1 MACTRQQLNA
11 FLDALLTPARFEDY
25 CPNGLQV
32 EGREEVHHL
41 VTGVTAS
48 QALLQAAR
56 ERGADAI
63 LVHHGYF
70 WRGEDSRITGMKA
83 ARLRTLIAAEMS
95 LFAYHLPLDCHPEY
109 GNNATLGRLMGV
121 PAPEPLD
128 HEHATTPLFKGFL
141 DQPIAL
147 QALAGRLEASL
158 SRAPLVVGDGNVQ
171 SIVWC
176 TGAGQGYIDL
186 AADAGADVYVTG
198 EVSEQTVHIARE
210 RNIAFIAAGHHATE
224 RYGVQAVGALAADT
238 LGCTHEFIEIANP
251 V

>member
-48 QALLQAAR
+48 QALLNAAR

-121 PAPEPLD
+121 SAPEPLD
-128 HEHATTPLFKGFL
+128 HEHATTPLFTGLSGSADLPCKRWRAAWK
-141 DQPIAL
+141 Q
-147 QALAGRLEASL
+147 SL
-158 SRAPLVVGDGNVQ
+158 SRAPLVVRRRQRAVHRLVHGG
-171 SIVWC
+171 
-176 TGAGQGYIDL
+176 GAGLYRSGRRCWCGRL
-186 AADAGADVYVTG
+186 CHRRSLRANGAYRQRAQHCVSLQRAIMRLSATG
-198 EVSEQTVHIARE
+198 CR
-210 RNIAFIAAGHHATE
+210 
-224 RYGVQAVGALAADT
+224 
-238 LGCTHEFIEIANP
+238 P
-251 V
+251 

>member
-11 FLDALLTPARFEDY
+11 FLDALLTPAQFEDY

-32 EGREEVHHL
+32 EGREQVHHL

-56 ERGADAI
+56 DRGADAI

-70 WRGEDSRITGMKA
+70 WRGEEPRITGMKA
-83 ARLRTLIAAEMS
+83 ERLRTLIAAEMS
-95 LFAYHLPLDCHPEY
+95 LFAYHLPLDCHIEY

-121 PAPEPLD
+121 PAPQPLD
-128 HEHATTPLFKGFL
+128 PEHAATPLFTGSL

-147 QALAGRLEASL
+147 QALADRLEESL
-158 SRAPLVVGDGNVQ
+158 SRAPLVIGDGNVQ
-171 SIVWC
+171 SIAWC

-186 AADAGADVYVTG
+186 AADAGVDVYVTG

-224 RYGVQAVGALAADT
+224 RYGVQAVGALAADA

>member
-70 WRGEDSRITGMKA
+70 WRGEDPRITGMKA
-83 ARLRTLIAAEMS
+83 ARLRTLIAAQMS

-128 HEHATTPLFKGFL
+128 PEHAQRPCLRAFW
-141 DQPIAL
+141 IS
-147 QALAGRLEASL
+147 RLPCKRWRAASKH
-158 SRAPLVVGDGNVQ
+158 P
-171 SIVWC
+171 
-176 TGAGQGYIDL
+176 
-186 AADAGADVYVTG
+186 
-198 EVSEQTVHIARE
+198 
-210 RNIAFIAAGHHATE
+210 
-224 RYGVQAVGALAADT
+224 
-238 LGCTHEFIEIANP
+238 
-251 V
+251 

>member
-32 EGREEVHHL
+32 EGREEVHHFL
-41 VTGVTAS
+41 KGVTAS

-56 ERGADAI
+56 DRGADAI

-83 ARLRTLIAAEMS
+83 ARLRTLIAAQMS

-121 PAPEPLD
+121 PVPEPLD

-171 SIVWC
+171 SIV
-176 TGAGQGYIDL
+176 
-186 AADAGADVYVTG
+186 
-198 EVSEQTVHIARE
+198 
-210 RNIAFIAAGHHATE
+210 
-224 RYGVQAVGALAADT
+224 
-238 LGCTHEFIEIANP
+238 
-251 V
+251 

>member
-1 MACTRQQLNA
+1 
-11 FLDALLTPARFEDY
+11 
-25 CPNGLQV
+25 
-32 EGREEVHHL
+32 
-41 VTGVTAS
+41 
-48 QALLQAAR
+48 
-56 ERGADAI
+56 
-63 LVHHGYF
+63 
-70 WRGEDSRITGMKA
+70 
-83 ARLRTLIAAEMS
+83 MS

-121 PAPEPLD
+121 SAPEPLD